1 MEKIIHWKVIWNF
14 SRKRKISK
22 YVISK
27 LLKFKEKNTILS
39 ERFYFKFLVFQ
50 DIYIYSTV
58 WNINDFKWIS
68 LHNISFDS
76 IEFSSKISQNT
87 VTYVTDMEKVWCAFS
102 PKDRATYNARAYFV
116 GYVISFI
123 VMSNLFFFTI

>member
-1 MEKIIHWKVIWNF
+1 MI
-14 SRKRKISK
+14 
-22 YVISK
+22 
-27 LLKFKEKNTILS
+27 
-39 ERFYFKFLVFQ
+39 FQ
-50 DIYIYSTV
+50 DIYISTV

-123 VMSNLFFFTI
+123 VMSNLFFFLLFNRWFNILQLYIYIFTYRITIVMNIFSKLYSFKEIIHLLGCNVAI

>member
-1 MEKIIHWKVIWNF
+1 MI
-14 SRKRKISK
+14 
-22 YVISK
+22 
-27 LLKFKEKNTILS
+27 
-39 ERFYFKFLVFQ
+39 FQ
-50 DIYIYSTV
+50 DIYISTV

-123 VMSNLFFFTI
+123 VMSNLFFFLLFNRWFNILQLYIYIYIHLSYNYRYEYLFQTIQFQRNNTLVRL

>member
-39 ERFYFKFLVFQ
+39 ERFYFKFLIFQ
-50 DIYIYSTV
+50 DIYIY
-58 WNINDFKWIS
+58 I
-68 LHNISFDS
+68 
-76 IEFSSKISQNT
+76 Q
-87 VTYVTDMEKVWCAFS
+87 
-102 PKDRATYNARAYFV
+102 
-116 GYVISFI
+116 
-123 VMSNLFFFTI
+123 LFEI

>member
-50 DIYIYSTV
+50 DIYIFNCLKY
-58 WNINDFKWIS
+58 KWFQM
-68 LHNISFDS
+68 N
-76 IEFSSKISQNT
+76 FSS
-87 VTYVTDMEKVWCAFS
+87 
-102 PKDRATYNARAYFV
+102 
-116 GYVISFI
+116 
-123 VMSNLFFFTI
+123 